1 MRRKPRAGRERR
13 INGWRN
19 VMAFSL
25 SGLLRAGRA
34 AFVMSEVQ
42 EGIIGDLAPWPEL
55 AAAANRIGLV
65 GNAARIAEAARA
77 CGAPV
82 VHCTA
87 EYLPGRFGANG
98 NARLFGN
105 ARKRTGGLDHDPRYE
120 RPPPQVWREGD
131 ILLPRYHGV
140 SPMTGSP
147 LDSVLRNH
155 GVTTVILSGV
165 SLSFAILNL
174 TFDAVNRAYQVIL
187 PSDAVAGHPEDYAR
201 QVMTNTLSMLGTI
214 ATTDEIL
221 EAWRAARSTDA
232 GLKDTGTQR

>member
-1 MRRKPRAGRERR
+1 
-13 INGWRN
+13 
-19 VMAFSL
+19 MAFSVK
-25 SGLLRAGRA
+25 SLLRPGRV
-34 AFVMSEVQ
+34 AFVMTEVQ
-42 EGIIGDLAPWPEL
+42 EGIIGDRAPWPDL
-55 AAAANRIGLV
+55 AAAANKIGLV

-87 EYLPGRFGANG
+87 EYLPGRFGANN

-105 ARKRTGGLDHDPRYE
+105 ARKRTGGAQHDPRYE
-120 RPPPQVWREGD
+120 RPPPEVWREGD

-165 SLSFAILNL
+165 SLSFAMLNL

-187 PSDAVAGHPEDYAR
+187 PSDAAAGFPEDYAR
-201 QVMTNTLSMLGTI
+201 QVMTNTLSMLATI
-214 ATTDEIL
+214 ISTDELL
-221 EAWRAARSTDA
+221 EAWRAALATPAES
-232 GLKDTGTQR
+232 